1 MQGDSKLEGIF
12 PNYPLFMQGNRK
24 NSSIEMIV
32 EILIELV
39 KYEKDISI
47 NIEEVEVQRKA
58 YLNF

>member
-1 MQGDSKLEGIF
+1 
-12 PNYPLFMQGNRK
+12 MQGNRK

-47 NIEEVEVQRKA
+47 NIEEVEV
-58 YLNF
+58 